1 MTYVRGE
8 DALRAIQSVNNI
20 SVDGRTLR
28 ASLGTT
34 KYCSHFMKNQTCPKP
49 DCMYLHEIGRFL
61 TLLKGKFFF
70 LLFYSFQVM
79 KQLVSPKKKCNKANI
94 QIMNDFYMSSFLFA
108 RTIKKEG
115 NIPNTY
121 FLIF

>member
-1 MTYVRGE
+1 
-8 DALRAIQSVNNI
+8 
-20 SVDGRTLR
+20 
-28 ASLGTT
+28 
-34 KYCSHFMKNQTCPKP
+34 
-49 DCMYLHEIGRFL
+49 
-61 TLLKGKFFF
+61 
-70 LLFYSFQVM
+70 M

-94 QIMNDFYMSSFLFA
+94 QIMNDFYMSSFLFV